1 LDKHI
6 LVPIADGCEE
16 MEAVTIID
24 TLRRAGGQVTVAGVD
39 SREVAASRG
48 VKLVADCL
56 LDDCLAES
64 YDLIVLP
71 GGMPG
76 AQHLH
81 DSEALAQL
89 LAQQVREGKL
99 YAAICAAPA
108 VVLQPHG
115 FLAGRRATCHPSF
128 QEHLG
133 DRSYADERVVI
144 DGNCVTSQGPGT
156 ALEFALALVRLLY
169 GQKKAAA
176 VAAPMIVP

>member
-1 LDKHI
+1 MAKRI

-24 TLRRAGGQVTVAGVD
+24 TLRRAKGKVTVAGVE
-39 SREVAASRG
+39 RCEVIASRG
-48 VKLVADCL
+48 VKLVADRL
-56 LDDCLAES
+56 LSDCLAES

-76 AQHLH
+76 AQHLR
-81 DSEALAQL
+81 DSKALVQL
-89 LAQQVREGKL
+89 LTQHVNEGKP

-128 QEHLG
+128 REQLG
-133 DRSYADERVVI
+133 DRSRADERVVV

-169 GQKKAAA
+169 GQKKAAD
-176 VAAPMIVP
+176 VAAPMIIP